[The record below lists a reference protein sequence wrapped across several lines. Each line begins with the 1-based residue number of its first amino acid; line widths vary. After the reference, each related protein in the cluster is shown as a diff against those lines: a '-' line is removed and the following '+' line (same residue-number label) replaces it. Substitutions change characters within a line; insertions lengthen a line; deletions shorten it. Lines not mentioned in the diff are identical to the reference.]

1 MQRFERELDIA
12 TYFKRMRRN
21 YYAVKVLF
29 TKMERYLIQ
38 NNKVR
43 VLPDTFTTTSSESD
57 VISPWDEDVNWND

>member
-1 MQRFERELDIA
+1 MQRFQRELDIA
-12 TYFKRMRRN
+12 NYFKRMRRN

-43 VLPDTFTTTSSESD
+43 VLPDTFTTTGESD
-57 VISPWDEDVNWND
+57 VISPWDEHVDWND